1 MVSPIV
7 EGVGYKG
14 RKIRVRWKGV
24 YIKGVREKSI
34 ALAGEP
40 VDLTSDD
47 DDGWRRLATEN
58 GPAQRQVD
66 VSVSGVTKQSD
77 LKEDWFTGDTEGELI
92 IEYPTG
98 HVLTIATAML
108 VNYTDTGPYND
119 ATTFEASFQS
129 SGAAT
134 WDYAAS

>member
-1 MVSPIV
+1 MTSPII

-24 YIKGVREKSI
+24 YITGVREKGITLS
-34 ALAGEP
+34 GEP

-47 DDGWRRLATEN
+47 DDGWRRVASEN
-58 GPAQRQVD
+58 GPAQKNVD
-66 VSVSGVTKQSD
+66 VSVKGVTKQSD

-98 HVLTIATAML
+98 HRISGTFMLTTY
-108 VNYTDTGPYND
+108 VDTGPYND
-119 ATTFEASFQS
+119 ATTFEATFIS
-129 SGAAT
+129 SGAVT
-134 WDYAAS
+134 FDFAAS